1 MAPLKFEEHS
11 RHKLDQRK
19 IDPSPEGW
27 ERLSAQLSA
36 NEKSKKRGFVWYGVA
51 AAFIGIL
58 VLSILQTKPEEWQFD
73 DPNASVEI
81 PVNTEIENQ
90 QNSKTLRNDVHIG
103 NEVTNANV
111 TLQDTDTPK
120 SAVAIETIDAK
131 EEVLDHTMIQETPIQ
146 AVVENNTMLED
157 KIIEIEMTKQTEK
170 IIQEKI
176 TEVLAEVS
184 LLEEGNALAT
194 DMEVDSLLRS
204 AQREILASTIFNED
218 QSVDASALLLEAER
232 ELDRSFRDQIF
243 EALKSGYFKAK
254 TAVANRNN

>member
-1 MAPLKFEEHS
+1 M
-11 RHKLDQRK
+11 
-19 IDPSPEGW
+19 
-27 ERLSAQLSA
+27 
-36 NEKSKKRGFVWYGVA
+36 
-51 AAFIGIL
+51 
-58 VLSILQTKPEEWQFD
+58 LSILQTKPEEWQLD

-120 SAVAIETIDAK
+120 NAVVVETADAK
-131 EEVLDHTMIQETPIQ
+131 EEVLDHTMVQETTMQ
-146 AVVENNTMLED
+146 VVVENNTMLED

-204 AQREILASTIFNED
+204 C
-218 QSVDASALLLEAER
+218 LLYT
-232 ELDRSFRDQIF
+232 SPSPRD
-243 EALKSGYFKAK
+243 S
-254 TAVANRNN
+254 